1 MHIDYDGTILVS
13 MLLSAGGGCFACPKS
28 TDAGMLL
35 ALRTC
40 YCACATFADVHK
52 QRTNC
57 ASSSAADQAT
67 ALMLLL
73 LRPRAFILAIWVSM
87 LIDCLWQ
94 TGLACGRASLR
105 IIAMC

>member
-40 YCACATFADVHK
+40 YCACATFADVK
-52 QRTNC
+52 RP
-57 ASSSAADQAT
+57 
-67 ALMLLL
+67 LLL
-73 LRPRAFILAIWVSM
+73 QLVARLLA
-87 LIDCLWQ
+87 
-94 TGLACGRASLR
+94 AR
-105 IIAMC
+105 